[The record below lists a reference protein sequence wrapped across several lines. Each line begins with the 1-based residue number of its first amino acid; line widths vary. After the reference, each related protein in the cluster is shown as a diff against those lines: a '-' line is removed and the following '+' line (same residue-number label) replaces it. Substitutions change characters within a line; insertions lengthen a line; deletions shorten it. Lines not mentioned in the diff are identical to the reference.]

1 MPIRTASTR
10 KIVSPKPRDREQT
23 QQRLLDAVGH
33 VLAREGFA
41 GIGVNA
47 IAKEAGVDKVL
58 IYRYFGGLPDLLAFY
73 GGSGQFWPSVDE
85 LLGPESPE
93 PSITLAQQLDQLL
106 GRFIDALRQRPL
118 TIEILAWE
126 TVVRNEL
133 TAVLETVRED
143 WGRELEARL
152 RQHHPGITFDVPALM
167 IVFTASIQYL
177 LVRARTIRIYGGIEL
192 RSDVGW
198 ARLHHA
204 MSAALEA
211 VLNLDPS
218 AQRASAPV

>member
-1 MPIRTASTR
+1 
-10 KIVSPKPRDREQT
+10 
-23 QQRLLDAVGH
+23 VGQ

-85 LLGPESPE
+85 LLGPDAPA
-93 PSITLAQQLDQLL
+93 PGVTLAQQLDRLIA
-106 GRFIDALRQRPL
+106 RFVEALRQRPL

-126 TVVRNEL
+126 TVARNEL

-143 WGRELEARL
+143 WGRDLEARL
-152 RQHHPGITFDVPALM
+152 RKHYPDTASDIPALM
-167 IVFTASIQYL
+167 IIFTASIQYF

-192 RSDVGW
+192 RSDAGW
-198 ARLHHA
+198 TRLRHA
-204 MSAALEA
+204 MSMAIEA
-211 VLNLDPS
+211 VLKLDP
-218 AQRASAPV
+218 AARRASGPA